1 MYMEFKLVD
10 TKNVRLDEDNPR
22 IADRLASMSGSPEEM
37 QDFIKEHLAGDTGNS
52 EPGPSCL
59 ELKKSIAQSNGII
72 EPIIVLDN
80 KDGTYLCVEGNT
92 RLAIYLKFLESEDH
106 SHEDTWKSIPSLVHE
121 ELSPAEIDALRLQA
135 HFVGKKEWT
144 PYAKGR
150 YITNLI
156 NKGMKIEEIK
166 EIVGGSDS
174 KIRNNYQAYA
184 SYKKYYEPLYDES
197 QDGEFP
203 EKDKISM
210 FVQVPSGGRHEV
222 AMAERGH
229 DIADFAKWIKDK
241 KVDRA
246 TDVGRFLDKIMM
258 HDEAYKNFIA
268 RGGDLKKAITYLPSD
283 DDMQTVKLKDASYTQ
298 ICDFLN
304 DNLLEKRNGGTLKK
318 IMEQEG
324 KGVIDSMI
332 LLNGELEKSI
342 EILEEE

>member
-1 MYMEFKLVD
+1 MEFKLID
-10 TKNVRLDEDNPR
+10 IENIRLDVANPR
-22 IADRLASMSGSPEEM
+22 IADRLTRMTGSEEEM
-37 QDFIKEHLAGDTGNS
+37 QEFIKEHLAGDTGNS

-59 ELKKSIAQSNGII
+59 ELKKSIKQSNGII
-72 EPIIVLDN
+72 EPIIILDN

-92 RLAIYLKFLESEDH
+92 RLAIYFKFSESEEY
-106 SHEDTWKSIPSLVHE
+106 SNEKTWKSIPSLVHK
-121 ELSPAEIDALRLQA
+121 ELSPADIDALRLQA

-184 SYKKYYEPLYDES
+184 DYKKYYEPLFDES

-210 FVQVPSGGRHEV
+210 FVQVPSGGRNIV
-222 AMAERGH
+222 AMEERGH
-229 DIADFAKWIKDK
+229 DIADFAKWVKDK

-258 HDEAYKNFIA
+258 HDEAYNKFIA
-268 RGGDLKKAITYLPSD
+268 PGGDLKTAITYLPSD
-283 DDMQTVKLKDASYTQ
+283 DDIQTVKLKDASYTQ

-304 DNLLEKRNGGTLKK
+304 DNLLEQRNNGTLNK
-318 IMEQEG
+318 IKDQEG
-324 KGVIDSMI
+324 KGVVDIMI

-342 EILEEE
+342 EILEE